1 MQSKCIYIQQY
12 LGRQAGRQ
20 ADVASCT
27 HYYAS
32 TVMNKQGNYTTIHKG
47 CHNNF
52 STNKWNPDAQ
62 THKWDTSTV

>member
-52 STNKWNPDAQ
+52 STNK
-62 THKWDTSTV
+62 